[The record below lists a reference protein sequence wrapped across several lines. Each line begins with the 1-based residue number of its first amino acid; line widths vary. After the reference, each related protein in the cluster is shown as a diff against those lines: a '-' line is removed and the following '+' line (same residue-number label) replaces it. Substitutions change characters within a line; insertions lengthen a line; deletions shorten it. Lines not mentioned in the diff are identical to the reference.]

1 LNGISAIGGWVLPL
15 SLAWR
20 ETRGHFLR
28 SMVTATAVFLGVA
41 SLLVMTALSRGME
54 AQNREMYLRMGGAQV
69 IQVSATKA
77 TDALQDA
84 SFGRSRGLRL
94 SDVDVLRQNLPQFDG
109 WVPEVS
115 AGMGRITLKGA
126 RVRAMGTASTWDRFD
141 VLGISVD
148 TSEDLTRARW
158 ESGEAMLVVG
168 ADVASKVSLG
178 RPSAALGK
186 ELLVGGRPA
195 RVAGVFKSQGKF
207 DFRNMEV
214 MIPLAWY
221 TRVQGDADPTLSALK
236 AKVARLDDV
245 ADAPRQLKTELL
257 ALHRGVE
264 DVDVSTNDDLLEN
277 SRKTIA
283 TMSLVTILIA
293 SVSLLSG
300 AVGILNVG
308 LASLSSRVQ
317 ELGTSKALGASSSLL
332 FRQVL
337 FESLLVAGLGG
348 AAGLAVGLAPAL
360 IPKGTLPWTLQ
371 LSGVDLLG
379 GLFLSVGVGVVS
391 GLVPAWKASRLDP
404 VEAMRG

>member
-1 LNGISAIGGWVLPL
+1 
-15 SLAWR
+15 
-20 ETRGHFLR
+20 
-28 SMVTATAVFLGVA
+28 
-41 SLLVMTALSRGME
+41 
-54 AQNREMYLRMGGAQV
+54 
-69 IQVSATKA
+69 
-77 TDALQDA
+77 
-84 SFGRSRGLRL
+84 
-94 SDVDVLRQNLPQFDG
+94 
-109 WVPEVS
+109 
-115 AGMGRITLKGA
+115 
-126 RVRAMGTASTWDRFD
+126 MGTASSWDRFD
-141 VLGISVD
+141 VLGIAVD
-148 TSEDLTRARW
+148 TSQDLTRARW
-158 ESGEAMLVVG
+158 ESGEALLVVG
-168 ADVASKVSLG
+168 TEVASKVSSG
-178 RPSAALGK
+178 RPSEALGK

-221 TRVQGDADPTLSALK
+221 TRVQGDADPELSALK

-245 ADAPRQLKTELL
+245 ADAPRRLKTELL

-293 SVSLLSG
+293 GVSLLSG

-308 LASLSSRVQ
+308 LASLSSRVR
-317 ELGTSKALGASSSLL
+317 ELGTSKALGASSRLL

-337 FESLLVAGLGG
+337 FESLLVAGMGG
-348 AAGLAVGLAPAL
+348 GAGLAVGLAPAL
-360 IPKGTLPWTLQ
+360 IPDGTLPWTLQ

-404 VEAMRG
+404 VEAMRA

>member
-1 LNGISAIGGWVLPL
+1 MTRSA
-15 SLAWR
+15 
-20 ETRGHFLR
+20 
-28 SMVTATAVFLGVA
+28 VTATAVFLGVA

-54 AQNREMYLRMGGAQV
+54 AQNKDMYLRMGGAQV

-77 TDALQDA
+77 KDALEDA
-84 SFGRSRGLRL
+84 SFGKSRGLRL
-94 SDVDVLRQNLPQFDG
+94 SDVRALRDNLPQFDG

-115 AGMGRITLKGA
+115 AGMGRVSLKGSRIRSMA
-126 RVRAMGTASTWDRFD
+126 TASTWDRFE
-141 VLGISVD
+141 VLGIAVD
-148 TSEDLTRARW
+148 TSEDLSRARW

-168 ADVASKVSLG
+168 AEVATKVSG
-178 RPSAALGK
+178 RRPAEALGK

-195 RVAGVFKSQGKF
+195 RIAGIFKSQGKF

-221 TRVQGDADPTLSALK
+221 TRIQGDADPQLSSLK
-236 AKVARLDDV
+236 AKVADLDDV
-245 ADAPRQLKTELL
+245 AQAPALLKTELL

-283 TMSLVTILIA
+283 TMSLVTLLIA

-317 ELGTSKALGASSSLL
+317 ELGTSKALGASSRLL

-337 FESLLVAGLGG
+337 LESLLVAGMGG

-371 LSGVDLLG
+371 LSALDLCG
-379 GLFLSVGVGVVS
+379 GLFLSVGVGVAS
-391 GLVPAWKASRLDP
+391 GLVPALKAARLDP